1 MASRKVKIVF
11 HVCNGYPHSL
21 PDRQLHLLLCFSCSP
36 KIVFLACSP
45 DEPFKAGD
53 WICVREHSNGKCTRI
68 GVVKSV
74 LGPDSVL
81 VQFCDKPGEPI
92 HCSGAR
98 RLHLWSLWKD
108 RFQVGDTVRVK
119 ASVET
124 PRFGWPG
131 DNNNATEGRV
141 SEIGVQDGVILVTFR
156 GNQEAWRADPVQLER
171 VAGGIVA
178 GDWVRI
184 RTGWSLE
191 SNSGQIPSRVGI
203 VHQVDNLGR
212 LKVAFFGRETLWT
225 TKPTEFEKAP
235 SITVGQFVK
244 LKQEVVAPRFTWPVK
259 ECGGWDTGR
268 IANVLPNG
276 GLIVDFPGRL
286 FNRKGWWADPEEI
299 EVIRIN
305 EINGFVKKYQ
315 HLEKMHWAVRP
326 ALSLIGF
333 LIAART
339 GVVIVNLVTRPLRG
353 KKQQTA
359 AASANEASMKLE
371 ESSNHPNSQLLMIN
385 GFEKESNS
393 PSVTTVWL
401 PSQVAAATSTVASLI
416 FGEGVTAPT
425 R

>member
-1 MASRKVKIVF
+1 MASWKVNILF
-11 HVCNGYPHSL
+11 HVCFGYPHAL
-21 PDRQLHLLLCFSCSP
+21 PDRQLNPLLCFSSSP
-36 KIVFLACSP
+36 NIVFLVCSP
-45 DEPFKAGD
+45 DEPFKVGD

-108 RFQVGDTVRVK
+108 RFEVGDTVRVK

-171 VAGGIVA
+171 VAGGMVA
-178 GDWVRI
+178 GDWVRL
-184 RTGWSLE
+184 RTGWSMD

-203 VHQVDNLGR
+203 VHQIDNLGR
-212 LKVAFFGRETLWT
+212 LKVSFFGRETLWT
-225 TKPTEFEKAP
+225 TKPAELEKAH
-235 SITVGQFVK
+235 SLTVGQFVK
-244 LKQEVVAPRFTWPVK
+244 LKQEVVAPRFTWPVN
-259 ECGGWDTGR
+259 EYGGWDTGR

-353 KKQQTA
+353 KKQQA